1 MKRYLTFIPRWLS
14 DLNKLNI
21 HVYMTSHIIPPS
33 RNCIIIFFKLHSIIN
48 LTCVIV
54 LGLWPSALSLLLL
67 FSCSFWFCIN
77 SLGWVLVSCDPYL
90 CLPSALFV
98 FPSLCC
104 RTVCEFPVVFCRF
117 VSRYAF
123 WHHWSRDSI
132 QPNQASR
139 HFWSSVLFFWIHA
152 PELQLETERGNEQVA
167 FFFFN

>member
-67 FSCSFWFCIN
+67 LLFSSSFWFCIN

-98 FPSLCC
+98 FPSVVKHSVSFLFCFVGLC
-104 RTVCEFPVVFCRF
+104 PVMPSGIIDHVTL
-117 VSRYAF
+117 
-123 WHHWSRDSI
+123 
-132 QPNQASR
+132 ASR
-139 HFWSSVLFFWIHA
+139 AKHRDTSAAVCCLFGYARPNCSFKQSV
-152 PELQLETERGNEQVA
+152 ELNRLR
-167 FFFFN
+167 FFF

>member
-1 MKRYLTFIPRWLS
+1 MLFNFLWKNRTHYIRDS
-14 DLNKLNI
+14 VMMNDYEHGGLNAFVMI
-21 HVYMTSHIIPPS
+21 
-33 RNCIIIFFKLHSIIN
+33 
-48 LTCVIV
+48 
-54 LGLWPSALSLLLL
+54 LWPSALSILLL

>member
-1 MKRYLTFIPRWLS
+1 MLFNFLWKNRTHYIRDS
-14 DLNKLNI
+14 VMMNDYEHGGLNAFVMIL
-21 HVYMTSHIIPPS
+21 
-33 RNCIIIFFKLHSIIN
+33 C
-48 LTCVIV
+48 
-54 LGLWPSALSLLLL
+54 LWPSALSILLL